1 MKLFDV
7 LKILTLK
14 VKRRP
19 KKNPAFLKL
28 KIEAESLYIYYN
40 NKPTFPNSHIY
51 HVISKKSLNHIS
63 LSLSDPKQRKQN
75 GNFPEVYSGV
85 LNGSFL

>member
-51 HVISKKSLNHIS
+51 TSSVKSL
-63 LSLSDPKQRKQN
+63 
-75 GNFPEVYSGV
+75 
-85 LNGSFL
+85 